1 MINSNLGK
9 QVTSNLSKIKPKLRT
24 QGNVTGN
31 FGKTKVKAGSSLN
44 EIGLSSKDVINVTKR
59 SDYIDRMIK
68 LFYDTE
74 DKKMKHFAYTELHR
88 LNVI

>member
-1 MINSNLGK
+1 MSSFA
-9 QVTSNLSKIKPKLRT
+9 TSNLSKIKTKFRT
-24 QGNVTGN
+24 EGQITGN
-31 FGKTKVKAGSSLN
+31 WGKPKVRTNGNTDL
-44 EIGLSSKDVINVTKR
+44 GLSSKDVINVTKR

>member
-1 MINSNLGK
+1 MIESNLGK
-9 QVTSNLSKIKPKLRT
+9 QVTSNLSRIKPKLRT
-24 QGNVTGN
+24 QGRISGN
-31 FGKTKVKAGSSLN
+31 FGKSKVKAGSSLSQ
-44 EIGLSSKDVINVTKR
+44 IGLSSKDVIKVTKR

-68 LFYDTE
+68 LFYDSE